1 VSFLEEGKNE
11 SGFSINR
18 GIFWGQWCPVHDGS
32 PPAFDSTAYLC
43 QICRRRVCA
52 ACIYHTNAGT
62 LCFDCIKSKK
72 GEITEIRPLYTKKI
86 SEKPTRI
93 SFARFI
99 AVSYLFFIALIASAL
114 IGVGEPFFAAIGL
127 LFSAVFFVAL
137 IVFLFKFEAIISRT
151 RRLEDEIGRER
162 AEELDRLVAKTRDS
176 ESENYF
182 S

>member
-1 VSFLEEGKNE
+1 LEKEKNE

-18 GIFWGQWCPVHDGS
+18 GIFWGEWCPVHKGS
-32 PPAFDSTAYLC
+32 PPAFDFTAYLC
-43 QICRRRVCA
+43 QNCKRRVCA

-72 GEITEIRPLYTKKI
+72 SGITEAKPLYTKKI
-86 SEKPTRI
+86 SEKPVRV

-99 AVSYLFFIALIASAL
+99 AASYLFAIALIASAL
-114 IGVGEPFFAAIGL
+114 FGAGGPFFAAIGL
-127 LFSAVFFVAL
+127 LFAVGFFAVL
-137 IVFLFKFEAIISRT
+137 ILFLFRFEAIVSKT
-151 RRLEDEIGRER
+151 RRLEDEIDSGR
-162 AEELDRLVAKTRDS
+162 AKELDKLVAKTGDS